1 MNKEIPIEQ
10 KMQTRSYNSD
20 RGEAVII
27 MGSENYVAEYE
38 RQLSNLNNYKKLPND
53 LTQKLG
59 HWSTIQ

>member
-1 MNKEIPIEQ
+1 
-10 KMQTRSYNSD
+10 MQTRSYNSD
-20 RGEAVII
+20 KGEAVII
-27 MGSENYVAEYE
+27 MGSENHVAEYE